1 MEEVP
6 MRQPDQVD
14 RYARLTHSHS
24 GATIRDSA
32 SWRVMLTLGLLL
44 LVAIVASCGDGASSP
59 RSSSYPDFNSSV
71 VFLASSVSYAQALRL
86 ITDLGLQPGIDCGAF
101 VGSGRAAW
109 QPMGQR
115 ETFTRDARLVVW
127 PARRPDGW
135 GKRLQASPG
144 VLAVQ
149 GGYPLYSGVPT
160 MSPLTQQVPYS
171 CPPPIDGLTPP
182 AMTPVAMSNGMAD
195 VEIYARIAFGSPAL
209 AYDDALY
216 TVSNLGLALAD
227 VCYDQALAR
236 VGRTAWPPWH
246 PMGQEQSYAASG
258 TLLVG
263 TVRNITSSLWR
274 EELLSA
280 PGVVSFEAPYPAKC

>member
-1 MEEVP
+1 MP
-6 MRQPDQVD
+6 PAD
-14 RYARLTHSHS
+14 RARHCTHLTRSHS
-24 GATIRDSA
+24 SSV
-32 SWRVMLTLGLLL
+32 SWRVLLTGGLLL
-44 LVAIVASCGDGASSP
+44 LVALVASCGESAPMDAPPGAP
-59 RSSSYPDFNSSV
+59 QPDFFSSV
-71 VFLASSVSYAQALRL
+71 VTFAPSVSYAQALRL

-115 ETFTRDARLVVW
+115 ETFARDARLIVW

-135 GKRLQASPG
+135 VERLQASPG
-144 VLAVQ
+144 VLVV
-149 GGYPLYSGVPT
+149 GEGYLLYPGVPALPPT
-160 MSPLTQQVPYS
+160 SYPAPYS

-195 VEIYARIAFGSPAL
+195 LEIYARIAFGSPAL
-209 AYDDALY
+209 SYDDALY
-216 TVSNLGLALAD
+216 TVSDLGLALAD
-227 VCYDQALAR
+227 VCYDQAVAR

-258 TLLVG
+258 ALLVG

-274 EELLSA
+274 EQLLSA